1 MQSCQ
6 ESVSDPADLLFSLK
20 RLPILA
26 VCDDACTL
34 VQHIEHRFPVESKI
48 AYGETKGALGF

>member
-20 RLPILA
+20 KLPILA
-26 VCDDACTL
+26 ICDDACTL
-34 VQHIEHRFPVESKI
+34 VQHIGHRFPVEAKI
-48 AYGETKGALGF
+48 AYGDTKGT